1 MLNKTDLEAWE
12 YYNET
17 YKNKDMSLNEYQ
29 NAAAKTAV
37 YKTAHQILY
46 PALGLAGEAGE
57 VANKVKKMLR
67 DNDFDRDA
75 IVAEIGDV
83 PGGIS
88 NAGEG
93 LGPVVPAESL
103 HHPRRPPP
111 REIDGGE
118 DGGRTTELEVLVH
131 QA

>member
-1 MLNKTDLEAWE
+1 MLNETDLEAWE

-83 PGGIS
+83 LWYIS
-88 NAGEG
+88 QLSSE
-93 LGPVVPAESL
+93 LGY
-103 HHPRRPPP
+103 
-111 REIDGGE
+111 
-118 DGGRTTELEVLVH
+118 ELEEVANSNL
-131 QA
+131 QKLNSRKIRGKIQGSGDDR

>member
-1 MLNKTDLEAWE
+1 MLNETDLEAWE

-83 PGGIS
+83 
-88 NAGEG
+88 
-93 LGPVVPAESL
+93 LYCC
-103 HHPRRPPP
+103 
-111 REIDGGE
+111 
-118 DGGRTTELEVLVH
+118 LV
-131 QA
+131 